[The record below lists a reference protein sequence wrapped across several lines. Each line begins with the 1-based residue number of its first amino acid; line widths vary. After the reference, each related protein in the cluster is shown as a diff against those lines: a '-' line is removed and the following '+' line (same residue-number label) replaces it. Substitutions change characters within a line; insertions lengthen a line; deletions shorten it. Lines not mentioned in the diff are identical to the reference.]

1 MWDCLNGFEQ
11 LKWVSMQDHHIGE
24 SGADER
30 GWLRFWPRD
39 MVWFREFLSR
49 HLPWDDE
56 ALLEPV
62 PENAVGSYGVKV
74 GANTRIDGQ
83 RYEAGQVVIVDS
95 EADFRRLLPALGSAT
110 ELIFPWYDRM
120 VPTSLAVPHL
130 QTYKLEEYRR
140 QIGSKL
146 LRSFFITAALVALA
160 FALPGMKVIAILAAV
175 MYGLHPLVEL
185 VMAWMRRV
193 DLLTVEELNRRTVN
207 CEFFRRWILARPSGW
222 LKVGLGVLI
231 AVFLLQASGGSIW
244 MPLIEPAALA
254 KERVFAD
261 GEWWRIVTTGLM
273 HGNLIH
279 IAFNGMAL
287 YSLGRVLVALVS
299 PAFLSFV
306 FLVTVVTGSLA
317 SLWLGAG
324 PLSVGAS
331 GGILGCLGFL
341 LVITVKFKR
350 VIPCYLQASLIQ
362 ATIVVAIFG
371 ALGSAFIDNAA
382 HAGGLLGGIVLG
394 VLFYP
399 WMRLAPTS
407 TRPVFRALSWLS
419 LLVLLAGAGKI
430 AIELLEVIAS

>member
-1 MWDCLNGFEQ
+1 
-11 LKWVSMQDHHIGE
+11 MQDHHTGE
-24 SGADER
+24 SGTEEA
-30 GWLRFWPRD
+30 GVLRFWPRGT
-39 MVWFREFLSR
+39 VWFREFLPR
-49 HLPWDDE
+49 PQPWGDE
-56 ALLEPV
+56 SLLDPV
-62 PENAVGSYGVKV
+62 PESAVGSYGTRV
-74 GANTRIDGQ
+74 GANAKIDGQ
-83 RYEAGQVVIVDS
+83 RYEAGEVVIVDS

-120 VPTSLAVPHL
+120 VPTSLLVPHL
-130 QTYKLEEYRR
+130 QTYDLEEYRGR
-140 QIGSKL
+140 LGSRL
-146 LRSFFITAALVALA
+146 LRSFLVTAALVALA
-160 FALPGMKVIAILAAV
+160 FAVPGLKVIALLAAV
-175 MYGLHPLVEL
+175 IYGLHPLVEL

-193 DLLTVEELNRRTVN
+193 DLLSVEELNRRNVN
-207 CEFFRRWILARPSGW
+207 FEFFRRWILARPVGW

-231 AVFLLQASGGSIW
+231 AVFLLQASGGTIW
-244 MPLIEPAALA
+244 MPLVEPAALA

-341 LVITVKFKR
+341 LVITVKFKN
-350 VIPCYLQASLIQ
+350 VIPGYLQASLIQ
-362 ATIVVAIFG
+362 ATVVVAIFG

-382 HAGGLLGGIVLG
+382 HAGGLLGGLLLG

-419 LLVLLAGAGKI
+419 ILVLLAGAGKI
-430 AIELLEVIAS
+430 VIELLKVIAP